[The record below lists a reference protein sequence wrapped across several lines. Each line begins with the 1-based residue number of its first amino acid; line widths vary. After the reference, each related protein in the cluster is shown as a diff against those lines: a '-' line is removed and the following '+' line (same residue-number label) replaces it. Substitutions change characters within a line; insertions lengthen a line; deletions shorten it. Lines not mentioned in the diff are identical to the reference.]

1 MTFLDKS
8 CITEGEGGC
17 PLKEPFAK
25 IEMRVQKLEDWQRGS
40 KEFHENF
47 YNWQRTQIDRDAR
60 LDVKLEA
67 MDKNIQTLVK
77 RKEEEDSKPRKFM
90 DSVKENII
98 FLVIGAVAAYILAR
112 IGL

>member
-1 MTFLDKS
+1 
-8 CITEGEGGC
+8 
-17 PLKEPFAK
+17 
-25 IEMRVQKLEDWQRGS
+25 MRVQNLEDWQKGS

-90 DSVKENII
+90 DGVKENIV
-98 FLVIGAVAAYILAR
+98 FLVIGAVIAYVLAR
-112 IGL
+112 VGL

>member
-1 MTFLDKS
+1 M
-8 CITEGEGGC
+8 EGEGAC

-25 IEMRVQKLEDWQRGS
+25 MEMRVQNLEDWQRGS

-98 FLVIGAVAAYILAR
+98 FLVIGAVVAYILTR

>member
-1 MTFLDKS
+1 MTFLEKS
-8 CITEGEGGC
+8 CIIESEGGC
-17 PLKEPFAK
+17 PLKEPFGK
-25 IEMRVQKLEDWQRGS
+25 MEMRVQNLEDWQRGS

-60 LDVKLEA
+60 LDVKLET

-90 DSVKENII
+90 DAVKENIV
-98 FLVIGAVAAYILAR
+98 FLVVGAVVAFLLTR